1 MMEQQQTYFLDLYR
15 ASIRTAADMARAAL
29 ENAQRLQGQ
38 QAEVLKQ
45 AIDDNMRSARQLSE
59 AHSLA
64 DVMAVQVKL
73 AGAQA
78 ERAADFWSRAW
89 RTASETQVAVLGQVQ
104 NQVGELGERVRESV
118 SFATR
123 AGESAAAS
131 GADVLREAE
140 RKASQPA
147 QRKTA

>member
-1 MMEQQQTYFLDLYR
+1 MMEQQQTYLLDLYR
-15 ASIRTAADMARAAL
+15 ASIRTAADMAKATL
-29 ENAQRLQGQ
+29 ENAQRLQSQ

-45 AIDDNMRSARQLSE
+45 AIEDNTRSARQLSE
-59 AHSLA
+59 ASSVA

-78 ERAADFWSRAW
+78 ERAADFWTRAW

-104 NQVGELGERVRESV
+104 NQVGELSERVRESV

-123 AGESAAAS
+123 AGEHAAAS
-131 GADVLREAE
+131 GTEALREAE
-140 RKASQPA
+140 RKASQQA